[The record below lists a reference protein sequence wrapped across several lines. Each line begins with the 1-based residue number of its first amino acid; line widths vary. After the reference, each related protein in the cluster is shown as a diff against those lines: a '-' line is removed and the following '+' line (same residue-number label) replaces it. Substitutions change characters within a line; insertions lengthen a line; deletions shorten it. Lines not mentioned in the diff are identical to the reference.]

1 MEITIFVIGLIIAL
15 LVIVIIGLGRR
26 LHIAWN
32 QIKEME
38 MDLSEYVVEA
48 RKDAQTITELKR
60 TNEKINKEL
69 EERNNISK
77 NLQKEIDDLNEQN
90 NALNEE
96 IKMLSTMGK

>member
-1 MEITIFVIGLIIAL
+1 MEIAIFVMGLFLAL
-15 LVIVIIGLGRR
+15 LVIVIIGLGKR
-26 LHIAWN
+26 LHKAWN

-38 MDLSEYVVEA
+38 MDLSEYIDGA

-60 TNEKINKEL
+60 TNEKKNKEL
-69 EERNNISK
+69 EEHNNISK
-77 NLQKEIDDLNEQN
+77 NLHKEIDDLNEQI